1 MDGSATAR
9 NMAKLA
15 LEKRAVDA
23 RAAKDSTRTYIYVYI
38 YIYIYIRYIE
48 NTMYASVNCGGRRAL
63 LLQAIAATALRK
75 MPAELV

>member
-38 YIYIYIRYIE
+38 YIYIRYIE

-75 MPAELV
+75 MAAEPRV